1 MEVSGDSFVADLL
14 LLLDLL
20 VELILKYIER
30 TTLMKNCKN
39 YYSILYKD
47 YTMTFIENKAGW
59 MGG

>member
-1 MEVSGDSFVADLL
+1 
-14 LLLDLL
+14 
-20 VELILKYIER
+20 
-30 TTLMKNCKN
+30 MKNCKN